1 MTPCDSSLIKGY
13 EFDEN
18 SWVLTVVFRSNNSAR
33 AYNDCSPELFGEFES
48 SESKG
53 KFYNSRIKG
62 VLESLDLGKI
72 GDEEIHPARCDGDH
86 GEPRCSDPQ
95 CWHSEPSPET
105 LKEID
110 RSVKAAEESLGI
122 TDEDIQAVDPLYK
135 DPRAAQPKEP
145 EGTWHG
151 VPLLGVKTEE
161 SIVETLAKTEN
172 VAMSVPK
179 SSRTELQSLLDES
192 HGLVVAVKPITSIA
206 EYTAV
211 SERLQKK
218 VTVRDRLFNILDP
231 VRKALWDA
239 LTVTRTQHG
248 LILDPIDASIKADKQ
263 ALVAW
268 STEQQRIAEEKQRA
282 AQRAAEEEAAKEQAR
297 RTEALRLQV
306 AQEQAEA
313 GDMEQ
318 AEASLFDQTIQ
329 AAPVQVYAPRVE
341 VAVPVIEGQST
352 RKNWSA
358 EVVDFEALVLD
369 VAEGIKSL
377 KATNSL
383 AGHAPITVLEVC
395 QPKLNQLAKASEA
408 TLRIPG
414 VVARNN
420 PVLAQRKGRG

>member
-72 GDEEIHPARCDGDH
+72 GDEELKDAADQAEAEKYLDEQIAAGNTATVSVQLPAI
-86 GEPRCSDPQ
+86 EVPNPRSQ
-95 CWHSEPSPET
+95 MVVSG
-105 LKEID
+105 
-110 RSVKAAEESLGI
+110 LGI
-122 TDEDIQAVDPLYK
+122 TDEDILAVDPGY
-135 DPRAAQPKEP
+135 Q
-145 EGTWHG
+145 GG
-151 VPLLGVKTEE
+151 KTEE

-248 LILDPIDASIKADKQ
+248 LILDPIDASIKADKL

-268 STEQQRIAEEKQRA
+268 STEQQRIALEKQRA

-377 KATNSL
+377 KATNNL

>member
-1 MTPCDSSLIKGY
+1 MIATDSSLFSAF
-13 EFDEN
+13 EFDEG
-18 SWVLTVVFRSNNSAR
+18 SWTLALVFRSTNEVRYYA
-33 AYNDCSPELFGEFES
+33 DFSPETFSEFEAAKS
-48 SESKG
+48 KGAFFNQHIKG
-53 KFYNSRIKG
+53 KFE
-62 VLESLDLGKI
+62 VVPAGKI
-72 GDEEIHPARCDGDH
+72 SDEEIQQAVTETAAPIPVEGMTD
-86 GEPRCSDPQ
+86 EDP
-95 CWHSEPSPET
+95 
-105 LKEID
+105 
-110 RSVKAAEESLGI
+110 LGI
-122 TDEDIQAVDPLYK
+122 TTADIRAVDPAYK
-135 DPRAAQPKEP
+135 DPRAAQPKEM

-151 VPLLGVKTEE
+151 VPLPGTKAEE

-179 SSRTELQSLLDES
+179 AGRAELQSLLDES
-192 HGLVVAVKPITSIA
+192 HGLIIAVKPITSVT
-206 EYTAV
+206 EYTLV

-248 LILDPIDASIKADKQ
+248 LILDPIDASISADKK
-263 ALVAW
+263 ALVQW
-268 STEQQRIAEEKQRA
+268 STEQQRIAAE
-282 AQRAAEEEAAKEQAR
+282 AQRKAQREAEEEAAAEQR
-297 RTEALRLQV
+297 KRTEALRMQI
-306 AQEQAEA
+306 AEEQAQA

-318 AEASLFDQTIQ
+318 AEVTLFDQTIQ

-341 VAVPVIEGQST
+341 VQVPVIEGQSM
-352 RKNWSA
+352 RKNWSGR
-358 EVVDFEALVLD
+358 VTDFDALVLD

-414 VVARNN
+414 VVAENN
-420 PVLAQRKGRG
+420 PVMAQRRGK

>member
-18 SWVLTVVFRSNNSAR
+18 SWTLTIVFATNNTAR
-33 AYNDCSPELFGEFES
+33 AYADCSPELFSEFES
-48 SESKG
+48 AKSKG
-53 KFYNSRIKG
+53 SFYNARIKG
-62 VLESLDLGKI
+62 KLESMDLGKI
-72 GDEEIHPARCDGDH
+72 GEEELQPIVVTLSRDEAIAKGAALEICYPQ
-86 GEPRCSDPQ
+86 SD
-95 CWHSEPSPET
+95 
-105 LKEID
+105 D
-110 RSVKAAEESLGI
+110 SLGI
-122 TDEDIQAVDPLYK
+122 TDEDIQAVDPGYQ
-135 DPRAAQPKEP
+135 PAQAPKA
-145 EGTWHG
+145 
-151 VPLLGVKTEE
+151 EE

-179 SSRTELQSLLDES
+179 AGRAELQSLLDES
-192 HGLVVAVKPITSIA
+192 HGLIIAVKPITSIA
-206 EYTAV
+206 EYTLV

-248 LILDPIDASIKADKQ
+248 LILDPIDASISADKK
-263 ALVAW
+263 ALVQW
-268 STEQQRIAEEKQRA
+268 STEQQRIAAEKQRA
-282 AQRAAEEEAAKEQAR
+282 AQRAAEEEAAREQAR
-297 RTEALRLQV
+297 RTEALRMQV

-313 GDMEQ
+313 GDMES
-318 AEASLFDQTIQ
+318 AEASLFDQTIVT
-329 AAPVQVYAPRVE
+329 APVQVYTPRVE
-341 VAVPVIEGQST
+341 VQVPVIEGQSM
-352 RKNWSA
+352 RKCWSA
-358 EVVDFEALVLD
+358 RVDDFEKLVLD

-414 VVARNN
+414 VVAENN
-420 PVLAQRKGRG
+420 PVMAQRRGK